1 MAMRGCRWTG
11 LVWVLLSLVGA
22 VAEAEVTSVQ
32 IDRREPFA
40 DGQEFGT
47 SGKYEVVSGRVYL
60 TADPEDR
67 HNVEITDL
75 TLAPRNRAGLVEYWT
90 DFVLL
95 KPVDPARGNRRLL
108 YDVNNRGNP
117 LALGSFNQGGGT
129 NRIAQARP
137 GNGFL
142 MRQGYSVLWS
152 GWNGDVLPGDHR
164 LQIGLPIATQGEQP
178 VTGRV
183 HCEICVETRSDSQP
197 LSWGNSRPA
206 PPATRGAPEA
216 VLTVRDSRGS
226 APRVLPR
233 TAWRLGRLAGDRFH
247 EDPRFLTVEGGFV
260 PGQIYELVY
269 TARDPR
275 VTGLGLAGV
284 RDLVSFLRHDAGERF
299 GCPNPLAGE
308 IDRAYGFGVSQ
319 SGRFLNHFVWQG
331 FNQDLRDTAVFD
343 GLILHVSGPGKGWF
357 NHRFAQTTRHASP
370 HEDLLSPSE
379 EFPFTTTPS
388 RDPVT
393 GAEGDILARARVAGV
408 VPRLFYVLT
417 STEYWC
423 RAGSL
428 LHTDVAG
435 ERDVAVDPSARIYFV
450 CGAQHGVPGNQDRGN
465 QTHPPSPLDPRGVL
479 RGLLVALDDWVSRD
493 VLPPESRFPRIA
505 DGTLWTMATWQAR
518 FPPGTGWR
526 LPVGPLTPLRLD
538 WGPRWQTEHVADV
551 VPPQVT
557 GTFTTLVP
565 AVDADGNE
573 LGGIRLP
580 EVSVPLAIYAGWNP
594 RRAET
599 GGEQVLSRLTGSST
613 RLAWSAATRDP
624 ADTRPSVLERYS
636 SRNDFVARRVEAARE
651 LVRDRLWL
659 DEELAEIESRAGRDW
674 DRALPAR

>member
-1 MAMRGCRWTG
+1 MRRSLWGL
-11 LVWVLLSLVGA
+11 LVWGLLCLGVTDAQG
-22 VAEAEVTSVQ
+22 EVTAVQ
-32 IDRREPFA
+32 VDRREPFA
-40 DGQEFGT
+40 DRQAFGP
-47 SGKYEVVSGRVYL
+47 SGPYEVVSGRVYL
-60 TADPEDR
+60 TANPEDR

-75 TLAPRNRAGLVEYWT
+75 SLAPRNRAGLVEYWT

-129 NRIAQARP
+129 NRISQAKP

-164 LQIGLPIATQGEQP
+164 LQIGLPIATQGDQP
-178 VTGRV
+178 LTGKV

-206 PPATRGAPEA
+206 PPATPGAPEA
-216 VLTVRDSRGS
+216 VLTVRDNRGS
-226 APRVLPR
+226 AARVIPR
-233 TAWRLGRLAGDRFH
+233 TGWRLGRRAGDRFH
-247 EDPRFLTVEGGFV
+247 DDPRFLTVEGGFV

-269 TARDPR
+269 IARDPR
-275 VTGLGLAGV
+275 ITGLGLAGV
-284 RDLVSFLRHDAGERF
+284 RDLVSFLRHDPGDQYGR
-299 GCPNPLAGE
+299 PNPLAGQIE
-308 IDRAYGFGVSQ
+308 RAYAFGVSQ

-331 FNQDLRDTAVFD
+331 FNQDLRDSAVFE
-343 GLILHVSGPGKGWF
+343 GMILHVSGAGKGWF

-393 GAEGDILARARVAGV
+393 GAEGDILARARVAKV

-428 LHTDVAG
+428 LHTDVTG
-435 ERDVAVDPSARIYFV
+435 EHDAAIDPNARVYFI
-450 CGAQHGVPGNQDRGN
+450 CGAQHGVPGNLDRGN
-465 QTHPPSPLDPRGVL
+465 LTHSPSPLDPRGVL

-493 VLPPESRFPRIA
+493 VPPPASRFPRIE
-505 DGTLWTMATWQAR
+505 DGTLWSMATWQAR
-518 FPPGTGWR
+518 FPAGTGWR

-551 VPPQVT
+551 VPPNVT

-580 EVSVPLAIYAGWNP
+580 EVTVPLAIYAGWNP
-594 RRAET
+594 RRADT
-599 GGEQVLSRLTGSST
+599 GGEQTLSRLTGSSAPLPWT
-613 RLAWSAATRDP
+613 PADRDQ
-624 ADTRPSVLERYS
+624 ADTRPSVVERYL
-636 SRNDFVARRVEAARE
+636 SRDAFIARRVEAARG
-651 LVRDRLWL
+651 LVEERLWL
-659 DEELAEIESRAGRDW
+659 PEELADMESRASRDW
-674 DRALPAR
+674 DQAAPNR